1 MNEINRNTVSL
12 FEKIIKYILDILNM
26 FSNYAFRENKKN
38 DKIKLVKKNKNE
50 IIKIRKNYSISL

>member
-26 FSNYAFRENKKN
+26 FSNYAFR
-38 DKIKLVKKNKNE
+38 KIKKM
-50 IIKIRKNYSISL
+50 IK